1 MPFTASTPLER
12 KVHALLPQQLRNLL
26 VELPLRHFAGHTVPT
41 EDTQGVM
48 LVLRLVRQEGVIR
61 FNDLVEG
68 KALNAQGEVIFTSL
82 CMVLLIAPFDS

>member
-1 MPFTASTPLER
+1 
-12 KVHALLPQQLRNLL
+12 
-26 VELPLRHFAGHTVPT
+26 
-41 EDTQGVM
+41 M